1 MPTRR
6 HSWVLKRIYLQQ
18 IFTAYFQLY
27 AFLRFFFLILQMT
40 VSTLMKIITSKG
52 HLVALTMMK
61 QLSESKVDATLYLCD

>member
-27 AFLRFFFLILQMT
+27 AFLSFFFFNTINDCFYPYENHHFKGTPYGTLQ
-40 VSTLMKIITSKG
+40 
-52 HLVALTMMK
+52 
-61 QLSESKVDATLYLCD
+61 

>member
-1 MPTRR
+1 
-6 HSWVLKRIYLQQ
+6 
-18 IFTAYFQLY
+18 
-27 AFLRFFFLILQMT
+27 MT